1 MVSLTRRNAR
11 NACSEGLFGSRR
23 FAFLTVPSHPLARW
37 TRDGLKVQ
45 FDLAAAIKAPAA
57 TNVPTA

>member
-1 MVSLTRRNAR
+1 MVSLTRRYPR
-11 NACSEGLFGSRR
+11 NACSVGVSCSRY
-23 FAFLTVPSHPLARW
+23 FAFLSVPSHPLARW

-57 TNVPTA
+57 TNVPTT